1 MASQEENIAKN
12 SEEVSNVTK
21 AELGTSE
28 ANDETSIQKIL
39 TNSTDH
45 SQYDSAY
52 TFVQNIDQLDAEVS
66 PKLLRKLDLRI
77 LTFLCGIYFLH
88 FLDKT
93 LLNYA
98 AAMGIK
104 DNLSNPNDFANLNT
118 IFYASYI
125 VGVPIVAYLLQKW
138 SLSKTLGTFII
149 MWGIVVAVH
158 AACKNYVGLM
168 LVRTFLGFLEASS
181 AISLIIISGMY
192 YSKSLQAAR
201 MGWWCIMAGTAT
213 IVGGLLS
220 FGFQYIH
227 LKEFKSWQ
235 ILFLVMGIIT
245 IFFGFLV
252 MLLLPDSVHEAKFL
266 TRDEKLAVL
275 RTVRDNQTGTISHK
289 VKMSHIKE
297 ILFHDPLTWP
307 LFLLCLVSQIVTG
320 AVGSFSVTIT
330 LSFGFSSK
338 ESALLQVPT
347 GTIIALIIYIS
358 SMLVAKFGHIATI
371 MASMFIPSIIGCIVM
386 LTMDIHKHPL
396 ANLFSLYLL
405 YSGSCTITLIYL
417 WGSLNTA
424 GTTKKFA
431 RSGLTMLALS
441 LASIIGL
448 QMFQANTAP
457 EYRPAKI
464 ALLVTQIISL
474 PLTGWVAYLARRE
487 NLRKQKEI
495 EGEPPHGNEFL
506 DLTEMENKWFKYSY

>member
-1 MASQEENIAKN
+1 MTAQEKSEAVSDVAKN
-12 SEEVSNVTK
+12 ELNTTNVNDDSSLQKVLSDSSE
-21 AELGTSE
+21 
-28 ANDETSIQKIL
+28 
-39 TNSTDH
+39 H

-52 TFVQNIDQLDAEVS
+52 TFVQDVDDLEYEVS

-77 LTFLCGIYFLH
+77 LTILCGIYFLH

-104 DNLSNPNDFANLNT
+104 KNLANPNDFANLST

-125 VGVPIVAYLLQKW
+125 VGVPVVAYMLQKW
-138 SLSKTLGTFII
+138 SLSRTLGIFII
-149 MWGIVVAVH
+149 LWGVVVAVH

-168 LVRTFLGFLEASS
+168 LVRTFLGFLESSS
-181 AISLIIISGMY
+181 AISLIVISGMY

-201 MGWWCIMAGTAT
+201 MGWWCIMAGLAT

-227 LKEFKSWQ
+227 LTTFKSWQ

-245 IFFGFLV
+245 ILFGLLVLFF
-252 MLLLPDSVHEAKFL
+252 LPDSVHEAKFL

-275 RTVRDNQTGTISHK
+275 KIVRDNQTGTISHK
-289 VKMSHIKE
+289 VKMSHITE

-307 LFLLCLVSQIVTG
+307 FFLLCLVSQIVTG

-330 LSFGFSSK
+330 LSFGFSPK
-338 ESALLQVPT
+338 ESALLQIPT

-358 SMLVAKFGHIATI
+358 SMLVAKYGHIATV
-371 MASMFIPSIIGCIVM
+371 MASMFIPSIIGCVVM

-405 YSGSCTITLIYL
+405 YSGSCTITLIYI

-441 LASIIGL
+441 LASIIGP

-464 ALLVTQIISL
+464 ALLVTQVVSL
-474 PLTGWVAYLARRE
+474 PLTAWVAYLARRE
-487 NLRKQKEI
+487 NLAKQKVVV
-495 EGEPPHGNEFL
+495 GDAPRGHEFL